1 MAYFIAFDTHCEFTQ
16 VAVMNSRGVLVE
28 QRRCDTTIPALV
40 EVIESVRRPREVTF
54 EEGPLADWLARNLRP
69 YADRLLVC
77 DPRRNAYVA
86 KEGDKDDPIDA
97 KRLAELFRGG
107 FLKEVHQVESV
118 DRALLKLHV
127 AFYHDRIRERVRQ
140 GNQLT
145 SLLRRQGIFT
155 SINNVLDP
163 DERRQLWKKLPRR
176 KTLREDLECVLE
188 VYELLL
194 EQEEKLRARLVQLGR
209 KEPPIRRFLDVPG
222 VGPIRATTFYVYL
235 DTPSRFRSKSALWRY
250 CGLGLER
257 RHSGSGP
264 QRVRLS
270 KRGSRPLKS
279 VLIGAAR
286 TAITQSGGPFAEKY
300 RYWTEEKGMNPATAR
315 RNVARSLAATLWSLW
330 KTGEN
335 YDPTRASS

>member
-16 VAVMNSRGVLVE
+16 IAVLNSRGKVVQE
-28 QRRCDTTIPALV
+28 MPCDTAIPAL
-40 EVIESVRRPREVTF
+40 IEALEAYRRPRELTF
-54 EEGPLADWLARNLRP
+54 EEGPLADWLARSLRP
-69 YADRLLVC
+69 FVDRLVVC

-86 KEGDKDDPIDA
+86 KEGDKDDAIDA
-97 KRLAELFRGG
+97 KRLAQLLRGG
-107 FLKEVHQVESV
+107 FLKEVHQVDSV

-127 AFYHDRIRERVRQ
+127 AFYHDRVRERVRQ

-145 SLLRRQGIFT
+145 ALLRRQGVFT
-155 SINNVLDP
+155 SITNVLDP
-163 DERRQLWKKLPRR
+163 EQRQQLWKKLPRR
-176 KTLREDLECVLE
+176 KVLHKDLDLVLE

-194 EQEEKLRARLVQLGR
+194 QQEEEIRARLIQLGR
-209 KEPPIRRFLDVPG
+209 KEPPIRRFLEVPG
-222 VGPIRATTFYVYL
+222 VGPIRAATFYAYI
-235 DTPSRFRSKSALWRY
+235 DTPDRFRCKSALWRY

-286 TAITQSGGPFAEKY
+286 TAIAQSGGPFAEKY
-300 RYWTEEKGMNPATAR
+300 LHWTQEKGLNPATAR
-315 RNVARSLAATLWSLW
+315 RNVARSLATTLWSLW
-330 KTGEN
+330 KTGKS
-335 YDPTRASS
+335 YDPAIASS